1 MVAYDIATLPPII
14 TLFETINALPD
25 PKTFNTLPTFA
36 VPVVARL
43 KFPFEK

>member
-1 MVAYDIATLPPII
+1 MFPPNRELFATLSAVS
-14 TLFETINALPD
+14 E